1 MKHAYPRD
9 LIGYGQHPPHPNWPN
24 KAKIAVQ
31 FVLNYEEGGENCVLH
46 GDEVSEVFLSEIIGA
61 QPYSGR
67 HLSMESMYEYGSRA
81 GFWRLYNLFVRYNLP
96 ITVFGVTMAL
106 QRNPEAVAAMQEA
119 NWEIA
124 SHSMRWIH
132 FQDMPEAQE
141 KKMIDAAVQ
150 LHQAITGS
158 KPTGWYTGRT
168 SPNTLKLIA
177 DRDDILYCAD
187 SYADDLP
194 YYDTQYDKP
203 LLMVP
208 YTLDTNDMRFAT
220 PQGFNSGEQFYQ
232 YLKDAFDVLY
242 AEGETAPKMLSIGLH
257 CRIIGRP
264 ARMAALQRFIEYVQS
279 HDQVWCCT
287 REQIAL
293 HWKENFPASATNLIT
308 TSFERKA
315 MSVERRLKSSERRS
329 KN

>member
-1 MKHAYPRD
+1 MKHVYPRN
-9 LIGYGQHPPHPNWPN
+9 LIGYGQYPPHPKWPN
-24 KAKIAVQ
+24 QARIAVQ

-46 GDEVSEVFLSEIIGA
+46 GDQQSETFLSEIIGA
-61 QPYSGR
+61 QAYPDR
-67 HLSMESMYEYGSRA
+67 HLSMESMYEYGNRA

-106 QRNPEAVAAMQEA
+106 QRNPEAVAAMKEA

-124 SHSMRWIH
+124 SHAMRWIN
-132 FQDMPEAQE
+132 FQDMPEPQE
-141 KKMIDAAVQ
+141 KKMMNAAVQ

-158 KPTGWYTGRT
+158 KPKGWYTGRT
-168 SPNTLKLIA
+168 SPNTLKLLA
-177 DRDDILYCAD
+177 ERDDILYCAD

-194 YYDTQYDKP
+194 YYDTQYAKP

-220 PQGFNSGEQFYQ
+220 PQGFNSGAQFYE

-242 AEGETAPKMLSIGLH
+242 AEGATAPKMLSIGLH

-279 HDQVWCCT
+279 YDKVWLCT

-293 HWKENFPASATNLIT
+293 HWKEHFPI
-308 TSFERKA
+308 
-315 MSVERRLKSSERRS
+315 
-329 KN
+329 

>member
-9 LIGYGQHPPHPNWPN
+9 LIGYGQYPPHPKWPDQ
-24 KAKIAVQ
+24 AKIAVQ
-31 FVLNYEEGGENCVLH
+31 FVLNYEEGAENCVLH
-46 GDEVSEVFLSEIIGA
+46 GDENSETFLSEIIGA
-61 QPYSGR
+61 QAYPDR

-81 GFWRLYNLFVRYNLP
+81 GFWRLYNLFVRYQLP
-96 ITVFGVTMAL
+96 VTVFGVTMAL
-106 QRNPEAVAAMQEA
+106 QRNPEAVAAMKKA

-124 SHSMRWIH
+124 SHAMRWIP
-132 FQDMPEAQE
+132 FQDMPEVQE
-141 KKMIDAAVQ
+141 KKMINASVQ

-158 KPTGWYTGRT
+158 KPRGWYTGRT
-168 SPNTLKLIA
+168 SPNTLKLISE
-177 DRDDILYCAD
+177 RDDILYCAD

-194 YYDTQYDKP
+194 YYDMQYAKP

-242 AEGETAPKMLSIGLH
+242 AEGATAPKMLSIGLH

-264 ARMAALQRFIEYVQS
+264 ARMAALHRFIEYVQS
-279 HDQVWCCT
+279 HEKVWCCT

-293 HWKENFPASATNLIT
+293 HWKEHFP
-308 TSFERKA
+308 
-315 MSVERRLKSSERRS
+315 V
-329 KN
+329 

>member
-1 MKHAYPRD
+1 MNMAAA
-9 LIGYGQHPPHPNWPN
+9 LAFG
-24 KAKIAVQ
+24 
-31 FVLNYEEGGENCVLH
+31 
-46 GDEVSEVFLSEIIGA
+46 VFIIC
-61 QPYSGR
+61 
-67 HLSMESMYEYGSRA
+67 
-81 GFWRLYNLFVRYNLP
+81 LFVRYNLP

-106 QRNPEAVAAMQEA
+106 QRNPEAVAAMKEA

-124 SHSMRWIH
+124 SHAMRWIH

-158 KPTGWYTGRT
+158 KPLGWYTGRT

-194 YYDTQYDKP
+194 YYDNQYDKP

-242 AEGETAPKMLSIGLH
+242 AEGETAPKCYLLV
-257 CRIIGRP
+257 
-264 ARMAALQRFIEYVQS
+264 Y
-279 HDQVWCCT
+279 
-287 REQIAL
+287 IA
-293 HWKENFPASATNLIT
+293 E
-308 TSFERKA
+308 
-315 MSVERRLKSSERRS
+315 
-329 KN
+329 

>member
-1 MKHAYPRD
+1 MRHAYPRD
-9 LIGYGQHPPHPNWPN
+9 LNGYGQFPPHPKWPN
-24 KAKIAVQ
+24 QAKIAVQ
-31 FVLNYEEGGENCVLH
+31 FVLNYEEGGENSVLH
-46 GDEVSEVFLSEIIGA
+46 GDDQSETFLSEIIGA
-61 QPYSGR
+61 QAFSDR

-124 SHSMRWIH
+124 SHAMRWIN

-141 KKMIDAAVQ
+141 KKMINAAVQ

-158 KPTGWYTGRT
+158 KPSGWYTGRT
-168 SPNTLKLIA
+168 SPNTLKLLA

-194 YYDTQYDKP
+194 YYDTQYAKP

-242 AEGETAPKMLSIGLH
+242 AEGEVAPKMLSIGMH
-257 CRIIGRP
+257 CRILGRP
-264 ARMAALQRFIEYVQS
+264 ARIAALQRFIEYVQS
-279 HDQVWCCT
+279 HDRVWCST

-293 HWKENFPASATNLIT
+293 HWKDNF
-308 TSFERKA
+308 
-315 MSVERRLKSSERRS
+315 SV
-329 KN
+329 

>member
-9 LIGYGQHPPHPNWPN
+9 LIGYGQYPPHPKWPDQ
-24 KAKIAVQ
+24 AKIAVQ
-31 FVLNYEEGGENCVLH
+31 FVLNYEEGAENCVLH
-46 GDEVSEVFLSEIIGA
+46 GDENSETFLSEIIGA
-61 QPYSGR
+61 QAYPDR

-81 GFWRLYNLFVRYNLP
+81 GFWRLYNLFVRYQLP
-96 ITVFGVTMAL
+96 VTVFGVTMAL
-106 QRNPEAVAAMQEA
+106 QRNPEAVAAMKKA

-124 SHSMRWIH
+124 SHAMRWIP
-132 FQDMPEAQE
+132 FQDMPEVQE
-141 KKMIDAAVQ
+141 KKMINASVQ

-158 KPTGWYTGRT
+158 KPKGWYTGRT
-168 SPNTLKLIA
+168 SPNTLKLISE
-177 DRDDILYCAD
+177 RDDILYCAD

-194 YYDTQYDKP
+194 YYDMQYAKP

-242 AEGETAPKMLSIGLH
+242 AEGATAPKMLSIGLH

-279 HDQVWCCT
+279 HEQVWCCT

-293 HWKENFPASATNLIT
+293 HWKEHFP
-308 TSFERKA
+308 
-315 MSVERRLKSSERRS
+315 V
-329 KN
+329 

>member
-1 MKHAYPRD
+1 MRHAYPRD
-9 LIGYGQHPPHPNWPN
+9 LSGYGQFPPHPKWPN
-24 KAKIAVQ
+24 QAKIAVQ

-46 GDEVSEVFLSEIIGA
+46 GDDQSETFLSEIIGA
-61 QPYSGR
+61 QAFSDR

-106 QRNPEAVAAMQEA
+106 QRNPEAVAAMKEA

-124 SHSMRWIH
+124 SHAMRWTS
-132 FQDMPEAQE
+132 FQNMPEAQE
-141 KKMIDAAVQ
+141 KKMINAAIQ

-158 KPTGWYTGRT
+158 KPRGWYTGRT

-177 DRDDILYCAD
+177 DRSDILYCAD

-194 YYDTQYDKP
+194 YYDTQYSEP

-264 ARMAALQRFIEYVQS
+264 ARMAALQRFIEYVQN
-279 HDQVWCCT
+279 HDRVWCCT

-293 HWKENFPASATNLIT
+293 HWKANFPS
-308 TSFERKA
+308 
-315 MSVERRLKSSERRS
+315 
-329 KN
+329 

>member
-9 LIGYGQHPPHPNWPN
+9 LIGYGQYPPHPKWPDQ
-24 KAKIAVQ
+24 AKIAVQ
-31 FVLNYEEGGENCVLH
+31 FVLNYEEGAENCVLH
-46 GDEVSEVFLSEIIGA
+46 GDGHSETFLSEIIGA
-61 QPYSGR
+61 QAYPDR

-81 GFWRLYNLFVRYNLP
+81 GFWRLYNLFVRYQLP
-96 ITVFGVTMAL
+96 VTVFGVTMAL
-106 QRNPEAVAAMQEA
+106 QRNPEAVAAMKKA

-124 SHSMRWIH
+124 SHAMRWIP
-132 FQDMPEAQE
+132 FQDMPEVQE
-141 KKMIDAAVQ
+141 KKMINASVQ

-158 KPTGWYTGRT
+158 KPRGWYTGRT
-168 SPNTLKLIA
+168 SPNTLKLISE
-177 DRDDILYCAD
+177 RDDILYCAD

-194 YYDTQYDKP
+194 YYDMQYAKP

-242 AEGETAPKMLSIGLH
+242 AEGATAPKMLSIGLH

-279 HDQVWCCT
+279 HEKVWCCT

-293 HWKENFPASATNLIT
+293 HWKEHFP
-308 TSFERKA
+308 
-315 MSVERRLKSSERRS
+315 V
-329 KN
+329 

>member
-9 LIGYGQHPPHPNWPN
+9 LIGYGQYPPHPKWPN
-24 KAKIAVQ
+24 QARIAVQ

-46 GDEVSEVFLSEIIGA
+46 GDQQSETFVSEIIDA
-61 QPYSGR
+61 QAYPDR

-81 GFWRLYNLFVRYNLP
+81 GFWRLYNLFIRYNLP

-106 QRNPEAVAAMQEA
+106 QRNPEAVAAMKEA

-124 SHSMRWIH
+124 SHAMRWIN
-132 FQDMPEAQE
+132 FQDMPEPQE
-141 KKMIDAAVQ
+141 KKMMNAAVQ

-158 KPTGWYTGRT
+158 KPKGWYTGRT
-168 SPNTLKLIA
+168 SPNTLKLLA
-177 DRDDILYCAD
+177 ERDDILYCAD

-194 YYDTQYDKP
+194 YYDTQYAKP

-220 PQGFNSGEQFYQ
+220 PQGFNSGAQFYE

-242 AEGETAPKMLSIGLH
+242 AEGATAPKMLSIGLH

-279 HDQVWCCT
+279 HDKVWCCT

-293 HWKENFPASATNLIT
+293 HWKEHFP
-308 TSFERKA
+308 
-315 MSVERRLKSSERRS
+315 V
-329 KN
+329 

>member
-9 LIGYGQHPPHPNWPN
+9 LIGYGQYPPHPKWPDQ
-24 KAKIAVQ
+24 AKIAVQ
-31 FVLNYEEGGENCVLH
+31 FVLNYEEGAENCVLH
-46 GDEVSEVFLSEIIGA
+46 GDEHSETFLSEIIGA
-61 QPYSGR
+61 QAYPDR

-81 GFWRLYNLFVRYNLP
+81 GFWRLYNLFVRYQLP
-96 ITVFGVTMAL
+96 VTVFGVTMAL
-106 QRNPEAVAAMQEA
+106 QRNPEAVAAMKKA

-124 SHSMRWIH
+124 SHAMRWIP
-132 FQDMPEAQE
+132 FQDMPEVQE
-141 KKMIDAAVQ
+141 KKMINASVQ

-158 KPTGWYTGRT
+158 KPKGWYTGRT
-168 SPNTLKLIA
+168 SPNTLKLISE
-177 DRDDILYCAD
+177 RDDILYCAD

-194 YYDTQYDKP
+194 YYDMQYAKP

-242 AEGETAPKMLSIGLH
+242 AEGATAPKMLSIGLH

-279 HDQVWCCT
+279 HEKVWCCT

-293 HWKENFPASATNLIT
+293 HWKEHFP
-308 TSFERKA
+308 
-315 MSVERRLKSSERRS
+315 V
-329 KN
+329 

>member
-1 MKHAYPRD
+1 MKHVYPRN
-9 LIGYGQHPPHPNWPN
+9 LIGYGQYPPHPKWPN
-24 KAKIAVQ
+24 QARIAVQ

-46 GDEVSEVFLSEIIGA
+46 GDQQSETFLSEIIGA
-61 QPYSGR
+61 QAYPDR

-81 GFWRLYNLFVRYNLP
+81 GFWRLYNLFLSYNLP

-106 QRNPEAVAAMQEA
+106 QRNPEAVAAMKEA

-124 SHSMRWIH
+124 SHAMRWIN
-132 FQDMPEAQE
+132 FQDMPEPQE
-141 KKMIDAAVQ
+141 KKMMNAAVQ

-158 KPTGWYTGRT
+158 KPKGWYTGRT
-168 SPNTLKLIA
+168 SPNTLKLLA
-177 DRDDILYCAD
+177 ERDDILYCAD

-194 YYDTQYDKP
+194 YYDTQYAKP

-220 PQGFNSGEQFYQ
+220 PQGFNSGAQFYE

-242 AEGETAPKMLSIGLH
+242 AEGATAPKMLSIGLH

-264 ARMAALQRFIEYVQS
+264 ARMAALQRFIEYVKS
-279 HDQVWCCT
+279 HEKVWCCT
-287 REQIAL
+287 REQIAS
-293 HWKENFPASATNLIT
+293 HWKKHFP
-308 TSFERKA
+308 
-315 MSVERRLKSSERRS
+315 V
-329 KN
+329 